1 MDLGLR
7 EKVCVVTGASQGIG
21 LAISSRLVAEGAS
34 VLMVAR
40 GEERLKAAAQDLGAE
55 WLAADVTDPDCTDR
69 IVATAIEQVGGL
81 DVLINNAGTSA
92 NKPLQSL
99 TDEDWREQFE
109 LNVMA
114 SVRLMR
120 QAAPHMARR
129 GWGRIVNVASSSG
142 KRPSASNVAY
152 SVAKA
157 AQLSASR
164 AFADAYAAEGVMV
177 NAITPGPVETPL
189 WLAEGGLADQA
200 AKAQG
205 VTREE
210 ALAAAAGKIP
220 RRRFGTPQEIAD
232 VAVFLCSD
240 RAGNVSGAAWSV
252 DGGAVPIIV

>member
-7 EKVCVVTGASQGIG
+7 DKVCVVTGASQGIG

-40 GEERLKAAAQDLGAE
+40 GEERLQAAAVDLGAE
-55 WLAADVTDPDCTDR
+55 WLAADVTDPDCADR

-81 DVLINNAGTSA
+81 HVLVNNAGTSA
-92 NKPLQSL
+92 NKPLASL

-114 SVRLMR
+114 SIRLMR
-120 QAAPHMARR
+120 LAAPHMGQR
-129 GWGRIVNVASSSG
+129 GWGRIVNVSSSSG
-142 KRPSASNVAY
+142 KRPSASNAAY

-164 AFADAYAAEGVMV
+164 AFADAYASQGVLV
-177 NAITPGPVETPL
+177 NAITPGPVATGL
-189 WLAEGGLADQA
+189 WLADGGLADQA
-200 AKAQG
+200 AQAQG
-205 VTREE
+205 VTRQE
-210 ALAAAAGKIP
+210 ALTAAEAKIP
-220 RRRFGTPQEIAD
+220 RGRFGTPQEIAD
-232 VAVFLCSD
+232 VAVFLCSE

-252 DGGAVPIIV
+252 DGGTVPIIV